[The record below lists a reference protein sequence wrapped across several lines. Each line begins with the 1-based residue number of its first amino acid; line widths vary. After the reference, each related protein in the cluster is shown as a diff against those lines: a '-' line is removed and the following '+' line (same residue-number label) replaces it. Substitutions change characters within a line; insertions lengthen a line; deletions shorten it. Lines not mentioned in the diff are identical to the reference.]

1 MFDQLNFLNYPF
13 MCSAWQKKPNFAEQ
27 MAEQTSQ
34 IARGAT
40 NGKMTT
46 ISLWNYS
53 EVLKDDI
60 KGKSECLV

>member
-1 MFDQLNFLNYPF
+1 MFIFDLLNFLKL
-13 MCSAWQKKPNFAEQ
+13 SVH
-27 MAEQTSQ
+27 Q

-40 NGKMTT
+40 KGKMTT

-60 KGKSECLV
+60 EGKS

>member
-1 MFDQLNFLNYPF
+1 

-27 MAEQTSQ
+27 MAEKTSQ

-40 NGKMTT
+40 KVKMTT

-53 EVLKDDI
+53 EVLK
-60 KGKSECLV
+60 SA